1 MALTHVAACDELY
14 QIYKAKNLDY
24 GDSFSAS
31 CDEHGI
37 VAAIVRMDDK
47 MRRIKALKKN
57 GESAV
62 IGESMRDSLLDLA
75 NYAIMSIMWI
85 DGRKY
90 GEDHD

>member
-1 MALTHVAACDELY
+1 VAITTHDDVC
-14 QIYKAKNLDY
+14 YKLRVVYERKNMDY
-24 GDSFSAS
+24 GDSFTAS

-47 MRRIKALKKN
+47 MRRVKSLHRN

-75 NYAIMSIMWI
+75 NYAIMSVMWL
-85 DGRKY
+85 DNAT
-90 GEDHD
+90 D

>member
-1 MALTHVAACDELY
+1 MTSHDDVCDILSVIFEKK
-14 QIYKAKNLDY
+14 QHDY
-24 GDSFSAS
+24 GDSFTAS

-47 MRRIKALKKN
+47 MRRVKSLHRN

-85 DGRKY
+85 DNR
-90 GEDHD
+90 EDV